1 MKSIEQILMDKIKE
15 ELLAGS
21 KEEINEMIMF
31 FLNEN
36 KKLVNKLE
44 IAKEALELLQKYK
57 AYNGDDWVSLECKKA
72 LEKLRGENDLG

>member
-1 MKSIEQILMDKIKE
+1 MDKIKE